1 MIDKSGAPAAPMM
14 MMPIPHNLGRCDRKA
29 CAENRRSQQMMGAF
43 RADDTN
49 RVSVSRFDSGQKNT
63 FSDGR

>member
-1 MIDKSGAPAAPMM
+1 MIDKSGAPAAPM

-29 CAENRRSQQMMGAF
+29 CAGESTITADDGRVP
-43 RADDTN
+43 RADDAN